1 MCEPVE
7 LVASSR
13 GLAADVSIEAMRVVG
28 ERDVALASPL
38 AALLAGS
45 SPRARIR
52 HDLAVQG
59 LRACVHLPTWSQAC
73 EEENP
78 PLRPPI
84 YSYAWA
90 SAWETATPAPAPAP
104 APPSPPGASRI
115 PALMC
120 AMERQVINVLE
131 RACDVVRHTFL
142 LTAAATTAAA
152 AAAAAAITQ
161 SRHSQWGREIEHER
175 CSTCNA
181 ARPHIIKVYDLPFET
196 SLLALDAALEILEL
210 IEDSTDDWREAIED
224 DREAMAEEAE
234 APVLVMDAVREES
247 SEEREEPTEDW
258 ADESEDA
265 SDEPS
270 EESEEPR
277 EEAAEAGAPVAVEM
291 APLAAEAADDRAP
304 LIPEGTTGVDKVS
317 TYADGADE
325 GHNHEVLELHVD
337 GSTGR
342 SDQEGPGTRDQGPWT
357 MDQEPVDRSRPCH
370 LHVLAALRHRVANWG
385 GGRSGCMGSDVPEK
399 IQVWPAPK
407 EKALGR
413 PEGEEQRPNDRATPP
428 PPPRPGGWATGSGA
442 RRSGKMPG
450 RPPASP
456 LVPTRS
462 DLRSPIASAPC
473 QRVHARP
480 NAAWEGARVGPFPQ
494 PVPVERLRTAD
505 LVFDFVRGEGEIFRG
520 FPVPRHGAMRRFF
533 LYTGICDP
541 PPSRTRPAAGKG
553 ITAGRGITRPRGAHD
568 DRACRPVRRFGAR
581 QAQIRARES
590 VDPSPAVSLG
600 PLVVAGP
607 SQGPEARELELE
619 LERDETGL
627 CTTRVGRG
635 AGREGR
641 RQGTVGYET
650 RWESADPRMFGALS
664 CRYRCLSR
672 WSGLVTAQGRL
683 GVGVESESAS
693 ESESEPGSESES
705 ASASEPGFRETT
717 PGGARPY

>member
-337 GSTGR
+337 GSTTR
-342 SDQEGPGTRDQGPWT
+342 LDDQIRKDQGPGTMDHGPGT
-357 MDQEPVDRSRPCH
+357 SRQISAVPLARPRSLTSPRGQ
-370 LHVLAALRHRVANWG
+370 LG

-600 PLVVAGP
+600 PP
-607 SQGPEARELELE
+607 PRELELE

-683 GVGVESESAS
+683 GSA
-693 ESESEPGSESES
+693 SEPGSESES